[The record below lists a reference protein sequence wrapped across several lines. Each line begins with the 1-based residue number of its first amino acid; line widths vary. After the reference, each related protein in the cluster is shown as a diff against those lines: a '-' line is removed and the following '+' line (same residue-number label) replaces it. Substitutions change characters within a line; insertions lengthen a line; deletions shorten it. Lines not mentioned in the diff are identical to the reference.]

1 MSIDQA
7 EMAKRRREESRNLL
21 ETYLYRL
28 RDLLDGDSM
37 APFIVY
43 SKEEERNKL
52 SGLLQDTFHW
62 LSESGDSAD
71 TIELWGK
78 REALE

>member
-1 MSIDQA
+1 
-7 EMAKRRREESRNLL
+7 MAKRRREESRNVL

-28 RDLLDGDSM
+28 RDLLDGDSTT
-37 APFIVY
+37 PFMIY
-43 SKEEERNKL
+43 SKEEERKTL
-52 SGLLQDTFHW
+52 SDLLQDTFHW

-71 TIELWGK
+71 TIELWEK

>member
-1 MSIDQA
+1 
-7 EMAKRRREESRNLL
+7 MAKRRREESRNLL

-28 RDLLDGDSM
+28 RDLLDGDSTS
-37 APFIVY
+37 PFKVY
-43 SKEEERNKL
+43 SEADERNKL
-52 SGLLQDTFHW
+52 SESLQETFHW

-78 REALE
+78 RDELE